1 MELPDQ
7 VRRQAEAAAE
17 FDKQMEAQAQP
28 PAEEPEAEPTQDNT
42 DGIQP
47 VAEEPQVLDAQPD
60 PVAEQTWEA
69 RYKTLRG
76 MFDAE
81 VPQLHARVKELEGK
95 LDDALT
101 RLNDAAQPAKAK
113 EPKAPLVTDKDVE
126 TFGSDLI
133 DLIKRQAE
141 EIAAERDVEWEAK
154 LAKAEAENAR
164 LQEQVG
170 RVAETQ
176 GVTNRRTYFAELS
189 KLVPDYEVLNV
200 DDGFITWLA
209 EVDPLSGLPRQAY
222 MNNAF
227 EAMDVTRTA
236 NLFLTYKQMVTPPAP
251 EPEPRRE
258 LERQVAPGSSKSD
271 VAPQPASNTRV
282 WTTAEVDQFY
292 RALSRGDYRGREQEA
307 AQIEQ
312 QIDLAVAEGRLR

>member
-292 RALSRGDYRGREQEA
+292 RSLSRGDYRGREQEA